1 MARWSLECK
10 TVVCERAGGCIL
22 PSPGMPK
29 WKSWLRAEVRR
40 QNRKWKFELRTK
52 PNAYAECD
60 PSTVGFAFAAT
71 SLPAAPP
78 KVPIIL
84 DTDIGGDIDDAF
96 ALALIINSPELEL
109 LGVTTVAGDTQAR
122 ARLAAKLLWE
132 AGGDWRKVPVYASEP
147 GKPEIDQTRW
157 ANGFTS
163 PALHL
168 SGAVDLMKT
177 EINRRPG
184 RITLI
189 TIGEL
194 SNVAALLKSDPSMA
208 KKIKLIAMMG
218 GSVALGYAPDSKPEP
233 EANIVSNPEAAQ
245 TVFSSGVPLLVAPLD
260 VTSMLKLDAA
270 ARRRVFTHLTPV
282 TNALTILY
290 YLWGS
295 ETPTLFDPMA
305 VAMLIDSSMC
315 ETQQLAIAVDAQGFT
330 RVVEGKPANATV
342 GMHTDPKRFFQFYLS
357 RVAP

>member
-1 MARWSLECK
+1 
-10 TVVCERAGGCIL
+10 
-22 PSPGMPK
+22 MPN
-29 WKSWLRAEVRR
+29 SIRL
-40 QNRKWKFELRTK
+40 LLI
-52 PNAYAECD
+52 
-60 PSTVGFAFAAT
+60 GLAFAAT
-71 SLPAAPP
+71 SLPAAPS

-84 DTDIGGDIDDAF
+84 DTDIGTDIDDAF

-132 AGGDWRKVPVYASEP
+132 AGGAWRKVPVYAGEP
-147 GKPEIDQTRW
+147 GKPQPIEQTRW
-157 ANGFTS
+157 AEGFTS
-163 PALHL
+163 PALHM
-168 SGAVDLMKT
+168 SGAVDFMKT

-184 RITLI
+184 RITII

-194 SNVAALLKSDPSMA
+194 TNVAALLKSDPSMA

-218 GSVALGYAPDSKPEP
+218 GSIARGYAPDSKPEA
-233 EANIVSNPEAAQ
+233 EWNFKSNPEAAQ

-260 VTSMLKLDAA
+260 VTAMLQLDGAG
-270 ARRRVFTHLTPV
+270 RRRVFTHLSPL

-290 YLWGS
+290 HLWGN

-305 VAMLIDSSMC
+305 VAMLIDPSLC
-315 ETQQLAIAVDAQGFT
+315 ETKQLAIEVDAQGFT

-342 GMHTDPKRFFQFYLS
+342 GMRTDPRKFFEFYLN
-357 RVAP
+357 RVAGKDKG